1 MRPMVEIE
9 GLTKKYG
16 DLVAVR
22 DLTLEIPEG
31 ELFGLL
37 GPNGAGKTTTIGMLT
52 GQIPITS
59 GKARI
64 DGLDVMED
72 ALAIKWTTGC
82 LPEEPFLYGKL
93 TGWEYLDFVGSIY
106 RLQPRKR
113 SAKIEGL
120 LDLFDM
126 SEFQNDWIETYSF
139 GMRKKV
145 AICSTLLHNPRVLF
159 WDDPIGG
166 LDAKT
171 NFIIKQLLRKLH
183 QQGVT
188 VILSTHILAVAEE
201 VCDRVGIIHKGR
213 LEAVGSVEDLRDR
226 EDQSLEE
233 IFLKLTG
240 EFQVEKKIEVA
251 LGIENSLDR

>member
-1 MRPMVEIE
+1 MRPIVEIE

-16 DLVAVR
+16 DLVAVE

-59 GKARI
+59 GKARV
-64 DGLDVMED
+64 DGLDVIED

-106 RLQPRKR
+106 RLQPRER
-113 SAKIEGL
+113 RAKIEGL

-188 VILSTHILAVAEE
+188 VILSTHILAVAED

-213 LEAVGSVEDLRDR
+213 LEAVGSVEDLRDK

-240 EFQVEKKIEVA
+240 EFQVEEKIEVA
-251 LGIENSLDR
+251 LGIESSRDR